1 MQIFPSIDIVNG
13 KVAKLIQG
21 KLESIKF
28 YEEFNSPIKVA
39 KKWEYLGANALHI
52 IDIDAA
58 LNIGNNR
65 KIISEIIK
73 SVNIPV
79 QVGGGIRSIEDIKN
93 ILNMGAKRVIIG
105 SLAFNSIEI
114 IEEILKEYGKES
126 LIVALDHA
134 NGIVMINGWRSSTR
148 IKIEEAIEN
157 FKEKGVKFFLVTSIL
172 KDGLLSGTDIEILRK
187 ICHIKGIEIF
197 AAGGITTMEEI
208 NILKNIGVSA
218 IVIGRALYEGMLN
231 IKEVI
236 EQIKK

>member
-1 MQIFPSIDIVNG
+1 
-13 KVAKLIQG
+13 
-21 KLESIKF
+21 
-28 YEEFNSPIKVA
+28 
-39 KKWEYLGANALHI
+39 
-52 IDIDAA
+52 
-58 LNIGNNR
+58 
-65 KIISEIIK
+65 
-73 SVNIPV
+73 
-79 QVGGGIRSIEDIKN
+79 
-93 ILNMGAKRVIIG
+93 MGAKRVIIG

-187 ICHIKGIEIF
+187 ICYIKGIEIF